1 MSSVVLI
8 SALQQSDSVMHV
20 YIYVLFYICSIM
32 VYPCTLT
39 YSFPCCTG
47 GSCGLSVLYM
57 IVRIY

>member
-20 YIYVLFYICSIM
+20 YAFFFNICSIM

-39 YSFPCCTG
+39 YKLPVGAVQEDIVYPFCT
-47 GSCGLSVLYM
+47 
-57 IVRIY
+57 